1 MEMREKIRIMAAFL
15 PEHIE
20 IIFRRIFINRGET
33 MFIAGELLPDEERL
47 ARQARCRRLLAERVP
62 EAGGMMLF
70 SRLNIYYL
78 TGTYANGLFWLP
90 MEGEALLLVRKGLE
104 RCRLESPGTNA
115 ASFRSYSDIAGL
127 CAKAAS
133 PLSPVAAA
141 EMSALPWS
149 LGTMLQARL
158 PGVRFVSD
166 EQIMLTVRSVKSP
179 WELAKM
185 RICGERHHRS
195 VYEILPGRLRPGMN
209 EREIAHLV
217 WQVFFEQGHCGVLRL
232 GAYGEE
238 AFLGHVAA
246 GENGNYPSHYN
257 GALGVKGEHP
267 AAPFMGHVNSVW
279 HKHEVLMLDLG
290 FGFEGYS
297 TDKTQMYWSG
307 TRSSVP
313 DAVRRAYELC
323 GEVQERASCSL
334 RPGVLPS
341 LIWKDA
347 YERVQATEFA
357 EGFMGLGDNKVHFL
371 GHGIGLVIDEQP
383 VLAHRFD
390 EPLQGGMT
398 IAVEPKIGLPGIGMV
413 GVENTFE
420 VTPDGGKCITGNHFD
435 MLCLD

>member
-1 MEMREKIRIMAAFL
+1 
-15 PEHIE
+15 
-20 IIFRRIFINRGET
+20 

-47 ARQARCRRLLAERVP
+47 ARQARCRRLLAERAP
-62 EAGGMMLF
+62 EAGGMLLF

-78 TGTYANGLFWLP
+78 TGSYANGLFWLP
-90 MEGEALLLVRKGLE
+90 TEGEALLLVRKGLE
-104 RCRLESPGTNA
+104 RCRLESPKTNTA
-115 ASFRSYSDIAGL
+115 LFRSYSDIAGI

-133 PLSPVAAA
+133 PLSPVATA
-141 EMSALPWS
+141 EMSALPWGLS
-149 LGTMLQARL
+149 TMLQARL
-158 PGVRFVSD
+158 SGVRFVSD

-185 RICGERHHRS
+185 RLCGERHHRC

-209 EREIAHLV
+209 EREIAHLA
-217 WQVFFEQGHCGVLRL
+217 WQTFFEQEHCGVLRM
-232 GAYGEE
+232 GAHGEE
-238 AFLGHVAA
+238 IFLGHVAA

-257 GALGVKGEHP
+257 GPLGVKGEHP
-267 AAPFMGHVNSVW
+267 AVPFMGHANSVW
-279 HKHEVLMLDLG
+279 QKHEVLMLDLG

-307 TRSSVP
+307 TRSSVS

-323 GEVQERASCSL
+323 REVQEHAACSL

-341 LIWKDA
+341 SIWKA
-347 YERVQATEFA
+347 ACEQVRSTEFA

-390 EPLQGGMT
+390 DPLQEGMT

-413 GVENTFE
+413 GVENSFE
-420 VTPDGGKCITGNHFD
+420 VTSDGGKCITGNCFD
-435 MLCLD
+435 MLCLE